1 MSEFKKNLHAVALKV
16 KSDNCEYLTKKDR
29 QTDTWQ
35 RDQNNVQ
42 QFKQNSKK
50 FCKGLTYCLEYK
62 KFGYKKFHYFQDHT
76 LKY

>member
-1 MSEFKKNLHAVALKV
+1 MSEFKNNLLAVALKV

-42 QFKQNSKK
+42 QFKQNIKK
-50 FCKGLTYCLEYK
+50 FCKGLTYRLSTLPWWKSRK
-62 KFGYKKFHYFQDHT
+62 KVGDSDMK
-76 LKY
+76 